1 MKQDQDTTL
10 KVFDL
15 KPRRDQAVKP
25 AELIQITGHQALTLN
40 ARRSITILWH
50 NAHMQGVAEGRDY
63 TIEIDDLKPD
73 NHKGYEQVEEA
84 IEALMTSILKVRLP
98 DGRTRRVQ
106 FLGGNDLDD
115 PERPAGVLSYSF
127 DKRLVE
133 ILRDSAIWGKISL
146 PVLMA
151 FSSKYSVSLYEH
163 ISQWTGLSRKSY
175 QDLTLEEFRDL
186 LGVEEGKYAAF
197 GALNKHVIK
206 QTVME
211 LNALASFS
219 VTVVPVK
226 TGKRVTHIRVG
237 WWQKEKDELDAA
249 WREVHRSKVGR
260 KARIAGTATT
270 VTNPY
275 PSQNRL
281 ARKGRGEVTQ
291 LIDDGE

>member
-1 MKQDQDTTL
+1 MAEQRKTDL
-10 KVFDL
+10 RVLDL
-15 KPRRDQAVKP
+15 KPRRDQATKP

-50 NAHMQGVAEGRDY
+50 HAHMQGITEGKDY

-73 NHKGYEQVEEA
+73 SHKGYEQVEEA
-84 IEALMTSILKVRLP
+84 IEALMTSILKVKLP

-115 PERPAGVLSYSF
+115 PDRPAGVLSYSF

-133 ILRDSAIWGKISL
+133 ILQDSAIWGKISL

-163 ISQWTGLSRKSY
+163 ISQWTGLTRKNF
-175 QDLTLEEFRDL
+175 QDLTLQEFRDL
-186 LGVEEGKYAAF
+186 LGVEDGKYAAF

-206 QTVME
+206 QTVLE
-211 LNALASFS
+211 LNALASFG

-226 TGKRVTHIRVG
+226 TGKKVTHIRVG
-237 WWQKEKDELDAA
+237 WWQKEKEELDAA

-260 KARIAGTATT
+260 RARIAGTATT
-270 VTNPY
+270 VTDPY
-275 PSQNRL
+275 PSQSRL
-281 ARKGRGEVTQ
+281 ARKGRGEVSQ
-291 LIDDGE
+291 LIEDSE